1 MANMTEIQCK
11 KWFVILAV
19 AEMQSLKLP
28 LHRISEK
35 SAEFLY
41 IIFYLSG
48 WEKKPHKDHYDNS
61 LY

>member
-1 MANMTEIQCK
+1 MADMTEIQCK
-11 KWFVILAV
+11 KWFVILTV

-48 WEKKPHKDHYDNS
+48 WKKKPFS
-61 LY
+61 